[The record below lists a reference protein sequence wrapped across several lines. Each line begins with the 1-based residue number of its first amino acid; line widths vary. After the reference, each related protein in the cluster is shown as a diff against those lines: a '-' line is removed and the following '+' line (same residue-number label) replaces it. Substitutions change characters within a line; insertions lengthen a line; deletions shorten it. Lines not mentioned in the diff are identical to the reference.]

1 MRNIRRREYWRLTA
15 MVATAWMLA
24 ALVGLTLVLAPGSA
38 SAQVNI
44 SIVMS
49 GLDNPRGLAFGPDG
63 GLYVAEAGRGGT
75 GPSIVLPPNE
85 TVSYGTS
92 GAVSRLLGG
101 VQERVLTG
109 LPSLALDGGA
119 RARGLHDIGFS
130 ASGEAFGVIGWG
142 GNPALR
148 ANLGAAGDGFA
159 RLVRLPLAGGGTVD
173 IANIGDYELSANPDS
188 GAFDTNPYGLLV
200 TPAGGFVV
208 ADAGGNDVLGVTA
221 VGAISTLSV
230 LPPRPNPLPFGP
242 PMFQAVPTSVALGP
256 DGAYYI
262 GQLTGGPFV
271 PGAANVFRYDPITG
285 ERTVAYSGFTNIID
299 LTFGA
304 DGSLYVLEISRD
316 GLAAPTGPVPGALL
330 RIDPATGIRTTIASD
345 GLNFPGG
352 VVAGPDG
359 ALYVSNF
366 GVSAGGGQVLRIII
380 PEPSSIVLL
389 TMCVVVVL
397 IGART
402 YFGSAAILARQ

>member
-1 MRNIRRREYWRLTA
+1 
-15 MVATAWMLA
+15 
-24 ALVGLTLVLAPGSA
+24 
-38 SAQVNI
+38 
-44 SIVMS
+44 MS

-63 GLYVAEAGRGGT
+63 GLYVAETGRGGA
-75 GPSIVLPPNE
+75 GASLVLPPGE

-101 VQERVLTG
+101 VQERVLSN
-109 LPSLALDGGA
+109 LPSLALAGGGN
-119 RARGLHDIGFS
+119 ARGLVDLGFS
-130 ASGEAFGVIGWG
+130 DSGDAFGIIGWG

-148 ANLGAAGDGFA
+148 STLGATGADFA
-159 RLVRLPLAGGGTVD
+159 RLVRLPLAGVGTVD
-173 IANIGDYELSANPDS
+173 GIADIGAYESSANPDG
-188 GAFDTNPYGLLV
+188 GAPDTNPYGLLV

-208 ADAGGNDVLGVTA
+208 ADAGGNDILGVTA
-221 VGAISTLSV
+221 GGAVSALSV
-230 LPPRPNPLPFGP
+230 LPPNPTP

-271 PGAANVFRYDPITG
+271 PGAANVYRLDPSTG
-285 ERTVAYSGFTNIID
+285 VRTVAYSGFTNVID

-316 GLAAPTGPVPGALL
+316 GLASPTGPVPGALIK
-330 RIDPATGIRTTIASD
+330 IDAATGLRTTIASD

-352 VVAGPDG
+352 VIAAPDG

-366 GVSAGGGQVLRIII
+366 GVSAGGGQVLRIAI
-380 PEPSSIVLL
+380 PEPTAMVLVATCL
-389 TMCVVVVL
+389 AVVL
-397 IGART
+397 IRARNCVGAAQAT
-402 YFGSAAILARQ
+402 ASTFLPGSGVSTLRRSSPRQTPFQRRQSIS

>member
-1 MRNIRRREYWRLTA
+1 MF
-15 MVATAWMLA
+15 VTAWMLA
-24 ALVGLTLVLAPGSA
+24 ALVGLAPCSA
-38 SAQVNI
+38 TAEIVVAV
-44 SIVMS
+44 VMS

-63 GLYVAEAGRGGT
+63 GLYVAETGRGGT

-85 TVSYGTS
+85 TVFYGTS

-130 ASGEAFGVIGWG
+130 ASGEAFGVFGWG

-148 ANLGAAGDGFA
+148 SNLGAAGSDFA
-159 RLVRLPLAGGGTVD
+159 RLVRLPLAGTGTVD
-173 IANIGDYELSANPDS
+173 GIADIGAYESSANPDG

-208 ADAGGNDVLGVTA
+208 ADAGGNDIIGLTA
-221 VGAISTLSV
+221 GGAVSTLSV
-230 LPPRPNPLPFGP
+230 LPPNPNP

-271 PGAANVFRYDPITG
+271 PGAANVYRLDPVSG
-285 ERTVAYSGFTNIID
+285 DRTVAYSGFTNIID

-304 DGSLYVLEISRD
+304 DGSLYVLQISRD
-316 GLAAPTGPVPGALL
+316 GLASPTGPVPGALI
-330 RIDPATGIRTTIASD
+330 RIDLTTGIRTTIISD

-380 PEPSSIVLL
+380 PEPSSVVLL
-389 TMCVVVVL
+389 TACLVVL
-397 IGART
+397 IGVRRKRGGPNRT
-402 YFGSAAILARQ
+402 VEKAAQRRLVLTSGRLDQQ